1 MRINNYQSPGRDIP
15 SASPFSLDQ
24 EQTRT
29 DPKSK
34 FLQFPDHLD
43 RICYKFLIVNSTKIS
58 KPNPHVIR
66 RLLSCIL
73 LSRNTYGPSC
83 SNASQTT
90 IYRIA
95 LNPQALNLLK
105 WTYGY
110 YCISIILTSVLLN
123 VTNRKRGTHFTSIQ
137 IHRSS
142 YIPTLL
148 TSQLHPFPKTILQ
161 MSLHP
166 SIPFWNLP
174 LNSDII
180 PITA

>member
-1 MRINNYQSPGRDIP
+1 MGINNYEYPGYPISIP
-15 SASPFSLDQ
+15 FFTRSRVN
-24 EQTRT
+24 QTRT

-43 RICYKFLIVNSTKIS
+43 RICYKFFIVNSTKTSS
-58 KPNPHVIR
+58 KPNSHVIQ

-73 LSRNTYGPSC
+73 SRDTYGPSC

-90 IYRIA
+90 IYRIV

-110 YCISIILTSVLLN
+110 YFLSIILTPVLLN
-123 VTNRKRGTHFTSIQ
+123 VTNRKGGTHFTSIQ
-137 IHRSS
+137 IQRSS

-148 TSQLHPFPKTILQ
+148 TSQLHPFPKPILQ